1 MRRLGRVLNKA
12 RAYKYRQRKEAR
24 AMVDE
29 DRISRY
35 RANLDDEQDSAYLY
49 HVLAEVE
56 SDERL
61 SGIYRRLAETEE
73 KHLRFWE
80 ERLRE
85 AGETVSPR
93 KVGWRTRV
101 LGWLARRFGP
111 QFILPTIDAQEQV
124 DSSNYATQSETRGT
138 RMPSEESSHARLLRE
153 ISSGSSRGLEGGA
166 IARLEGRRHR
176 AASGGNA
183 LRAAVLGANDGLLS
197 NFSLVMG
204 VVGAAF
210 SSQTILITGLAGL
223 LAGAGSM
230 AMGEWIS
237 VQSARELYERQIEV
251 EAQEIA
257 EVPDEEEEELAL
269 IYEAKGLP
277 EDQARSL
284 AARLMAD
291 QKSALDT
298 LSREELGIDPE
309 ELGGSARGAAVSSYV
324 LFAMGA
330 IVPVF
335 PFLFLSGWLAIAASV
350 LASVAGLFAMGVAT
364 TLFTGRN
371 VLLSGTRQVLVG
383 AAAAA
388 LTYVLGGLLGGSVSG

>member
-1 MRRLGRVLNKA
+1 MAN
-12 RAYKYRQRKEAR
+12 
-24 AMVDE
+24 E
-29 DRISRY
+29 DPISRY

-49 HVLAEVE
+49 RVLADVE
-56 SDERL
+56 PDERL
-61 SGIYRRLAETEE
+61 SGVYRRLAETEE

-80 ERLRE
+80 QKIRE
-85 AGETVSPR
+85 AGQTVPER
-93 KVGWRTRV
+93 QVGWRTRV

-111 QFILPTIDAQEQV
+111 QFVLPTVAAQEQV
-124 DSSNYATQSETRGT
+124 DSGCYATQSETSST
-138 RMPSEESSHARLLRE
+138 LMPSEERSHARLLRD
-153 ISSGSSRGLEGGA
+153 ISSGTSAGLEGDA

-204 VVGAAF
+204 VIGAAF
-210 SSQTILITGLAGL
+210 SSHTILITGLAGL
-223 LAGAGSM
+223 LAGSGSM

-237 VQSARELYERQIEV
+237 VRTSRELYERQVSIE
-251 EAQEIA
+251 EQEIA
-257 EVPDEEEEELAL
+257 EVPAEEEEELAL

-277 EDQARSL
+277 EDQARTL

-291 QKSALDT
+291 RKSALDT

-324 LFAMGA
+324 LFAVGA

-335 PFLFLSGWLAIAASV
+335 PFFFLTGWPAIATSV
-350 LASVAGLFAMGVAT
+350 LASAAGLFGLGAAT
-364 TLFTGRN
+364 TVFTGRS
-371 VLLSGTRQVLVG
+371 VLLAGSRQVLVG
-383 AAAAA
+383 AAAAT
-388 LTYVLGGLLGGSVSG
+388 LTYVIGAILGTSVGG

>member
-1 MRRLGRVLNKA
+1 MAN
-12 RAYKYRQRKEAR
+12 
-24 AMVDE
+24 E
-29 DRISRY
+29 DPISRY

-49 HVLAEVE
+49 RVLADVE
-56 SDERL
+56 PDERL
-61 SGIYRRLAETEE
+61 SGVYRRLAETEE

-80 ERLRE
+80 LKIRE
-85 AGETVSPR
+85 AGQTVPER
-93 KVGWRTRV
+93 RVGWRTRV

-111 QFILPTIDAQEQV
+111 QFVLPTVAAQEQV
-124 DSSNYATQSETRGT
+124 DSGGYATQSETSST
-138 RMPSEESSHARLLRE
+138 LMPSEERSHARLLRD
-153 ISSGSSRGLEGGA
+153 ISSGTSAGLEGGA

-204 VVGAAF
+204 VIGAAF
-210 SSQTILITGLAGL
+210 SSHTILITGLAGL
-223 LAGAGSM
+223 LAGSGSM

-237 VQSARELYERQIEV
+237 VRTSRELYERQVSIE
-251 EAQEIA
+251 EQEIA

-277 EDQARSL
+277 DDQARTL

-291 QKSALDT
+291 RKSALDT

-324 LFAMGA
+324 LFAVGA

-335 PFLFLSGWLAIAASV
+335 PFFFLTGWPAIATSV
-350 LASVAGLFAMGVAT
+350 LASAAGLFGLGAAT
-364 TLFTGRN
+364 TVFTGRS
-371 VLLSGTRQVLVG
+371 VLLAGSRQVLVG
-383 AAAAA
+383 AAAAT
-388 LTYVLGGLLGGSVSG
+388 LTYVLGAILGTSVGG